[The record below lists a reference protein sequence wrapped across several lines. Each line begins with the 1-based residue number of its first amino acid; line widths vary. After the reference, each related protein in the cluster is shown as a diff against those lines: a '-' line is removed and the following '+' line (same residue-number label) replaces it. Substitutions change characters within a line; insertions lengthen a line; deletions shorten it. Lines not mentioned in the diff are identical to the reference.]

1 MLILVKY
8 LTRFYLTLDYPFLL
22 FFNLPMP
29 IYRFKFTSLF
39 LLLTLL
45 SSLAL
50 SMENSIDYKK
60 NWLSLLEA
68 PKSYVF
74 EKSLTLLKRY
84 EFKTLDIEVYRQ
96 ANGIGTFQT
105 LYIALPK
112 NLKKRAPT
120 VVVPYYNPE
129 QMLGFFPDSLKQA
142 DSPNIAIMRHLAER
156 GFIVA
161 TAETYHLTYIKSD
174 KHRKDFSRWNDA
186 GHSLMKDY
194 PRWSGMGKLVFDT
207 QLIIDILQADNR
219 VDAENIGIAG
229 HSLGGKIAFYVGCI
243 DPRIKVILASD
254 FGIAWEQSNWHDIW
268 YWGEKLEKIKADGLN
283 HAQLLDMANAKPFV
297 FLAGKYDNNDSLKI
311 LNCAKSYSNFPDRL
325 LFINHAKGHRPPLD
339 VLEQGYDFLEK
350 YLCKKK
356 HCDK

>member
-1 MLILVKY
+1 MK
-8 LTRFYLTLDYPFLL
+8 LL
-22 FFNLPMP
+22 FC
-29 IYRFKFTSLF
+29 
-39 LLLTLL
+39 TLYCITTFIF
-45 SSLAL
+45 SSVAFATE
-50 SMENSIDYKK
+50 SAIKK

-112 NLKKRAPT
+112 NLKKHAPA

-186 GHSLMKDY
+186 GHSLTKDY
-194 PRWSGMGKLVFDT
+194 PQWSGMGKLVFDT
-207 QLIIDILQADNR
+207 QLIIDILQADKR

-311 LNCAKSYSNFPDRL
+311 LNCAKSYSKFPDRL

>member
-1 MLILVKY
+1 M
-8 LTRFYLTLDYPFLL
+8 
-22 FFNLPMP
+22 
-29 IYRFKFTSLF
+29 
-39 LLLTLL
+39 
-45 SSLAL
+45 
-50 SMENSIDYKK
+50 
-60 NWLSLLEA
+60 
-68 PKSYVF
+68 
-74 EKSLTLLKRY
+74 LLKRY

-112 NLKKRAPT
+112 NLKKRAPA

-186 GHSLMKDY
+186 GRSLMKDY
-194 PRWSGMGKLVFDT
+194 PQLSGMGKLVFDT
-207 QLIIDILQADNR
+207 QLIIDILQADKR